1 MLSATVSRQWLDYL
15 EDQFEF
21 CEKIGNELRK
31 NLIVRLYQHDYGW
44 NQKERW
50 KDKLGERYHF
60 GKIANYKKLREA
72 GAGTKTIWYKT
83 RDQSAAGSITVMK
96 LF

>member
-1 MLSATVSRQWLDYL
+1 M
-15 EDQFEF
+15 
-21 CEKIGNELRK
+21 EKTENSE
-31 NLIVRLYQHDYGW
+31 VE
-44 NQKERW
+44 ERW

-83 RDQSAAGSITVMK
+83 KDLDIIHFWGYGIVKEIKTTESDEK
-96 LF
+96 LESHIR